1 MSREDVTDA
10 PGEKPSVGAQKGGSP
25 NDGSQTKT
33 LAIIIPLALI
43 GTNCFVLFFCNVM
56 KLLMYKNV
64 WRKDKQKAPESYTSD
79 LQALIDVINLIEN
92 STLSSVK
99 EHLNDRGPK
108 LEDSNTAATARE
120 ENRFTMPIREAL

>member
-43 GTNCFVLFFCNVM
+43 GTNCFVLFF
-56 KLLMYKNV
+56 
-64 WRKDKQKAPESYTSD
+64 
-79 LQALIDVINLIEN
+79 LQCYEIVDV
-92 STLSSVK
+92 
-99 EHLNDRGPK
+99 
-108 LEDSNTAATARE
+108 
-120 ENRFTMPIREAL
+120 